1 MNCVVQIAS
10 IEVKRAAVREDG
22 WRKEDED
29 ATEGLISSADYSGVA
44 MHGRSSP
51 PAHKN
56 KKHPKP

>member
-1 MNCVVQIAS
+1 M
-10 IEVKRAAVREDG
+10 EVKRAAVRESG

-29 ATEGLISSADYSGVA
+29 AADADATEGLIYSADYSGVA
-44 MHGRSSP
+44 MHRRSSP